1 MNILSEYD
9 KAFRQG
15 QQDGRR
21 VSWEI
26 RDRLGFIRLSHKVN
40 TTSHSCQDGRYARS
54 QLLVEDDDLLLLE
67 GHVDEVQV
75 EQVVRLAQN
84 D

>member
-1 MNILSEYD
+1 M
-9 KAFRQG
+9 
-15 QQDGRR
+15 
-21 VSWEI
+21 SWEI
-26 RDRLGFIRLSHKVN
+26 RDRLEFIRLSHNVN
-40 TTSHSCQDGRYARS
+40 TTPLLCRDGQYARS

>member
-1 MNILSEYD
+1 MNILSEND

-15 QQDGRR
+15 QQDGCR

-26 RDRLGFIRLSHKVN
+26 RVRLGFIRLSHKVN
-40 TTSHSCQDGRYARS
+40 TTSHSCRDGQYARS